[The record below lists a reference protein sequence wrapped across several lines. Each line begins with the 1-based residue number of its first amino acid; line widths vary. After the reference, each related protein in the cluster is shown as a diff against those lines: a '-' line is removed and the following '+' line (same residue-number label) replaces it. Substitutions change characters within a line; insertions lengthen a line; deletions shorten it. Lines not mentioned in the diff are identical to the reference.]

1 MYSEVEREFNVV
13 YPENENATYVSL
25 LNYSSEGENPFQRWY
40 RYKEGF
46 SVQFIEKIVEEY
58 RTNENYV
65 LLEAIKD

>member
-40 RYKEGF
+40 RYKRAF
-46 SVQFIEKIVEEY
+46 LF
-58 RTNENYV
+58 N
-65 LLEAIKD
+65 LLKK